1 MHKPVY
7 CIQETVL
14 CTVELILSNIWPLYS
29 IMKFTEQKGGIF
41 CTTIKFIDLSA
52 ILIGLHYFLSNRAG
66 ELRAIS
72 LRER

>member
-1 MHKPVY
+1 
-7 CIQETVL
+7 
-14 CTVELILSNIWPLYS
+14 
-29 IMKFTEQKGGIF
+29 MKFTEQKGGIF

-72 LRER
+72 LRERYASTIKSRYKARLVMINTSTY